1 MAERVAFAVRVDLR
15 GLDLEHEDRIGENL
29 VFLFIIVVKGAVAY
43 LVFPASVP
51 LGSLHLGEAFERTL
65 VDDPNGVFSPMR

>member
-1 MAERVAFAVRVDLR
+1 MAERVALGVRVNLR

-29 VFLFIIVVKGAVAY
+29 LFLFIIVVKVAIAH

-51 LGSLHLGEAFERTL
+51 VLAT
-65 VDDPNGVFSPMR
+65 